1 MNNLP
6 ILSGQSAPSG
16 KLPATNANAPTA
28 EDVSGGAAP
37 FGQLLSKQL
46 SSQAGADIKSAL
58 LKKLTQ
64 VESDGAPVDPLASGA
79 LRADAQPLTA
89 DLLASLLPQDKRA
102 ALAEA
107 SAGTAAISTNKSAQ
121 PRELPAQPAGKAATD
136 ARLGPVPTGDSKTA
150 SVEAVP
156 QAGKADA
163 QPAVSAF
170 AAALHKQSAQ
180 SSMDA
185 PLAKAI
191 PTESLTVTPQ
201 ASATHGLLAPAA
213 QTAATPAPV
222 QHSVQ
227 TPVGQPQWAEDFGQ
241 KVTLIATQRNQSA
254 ELHLN
259 PAQLGPVEI
268 SLKLNGDHATVQF
281 TSAHAAVRDAI
292 EQSLPRLRE
301 MMAESGISLGNT
313 TVSDQAPRE
322 QQARQQSG
330 NNASSD
336 TDALSGGTPEESSV
350 RSIPLTRRHDGM
362 VDTFA

>member
-6 ILSGQSAPSG
+6 ILSGQSAPTG
-16 KLPATNANAPTA
+16 KMPATNGNAPTA
-28 EDVSGGAAP
+28 DDIAGGTAP

-64 VESDGAPVDPLASGA
+64 VEGDAAPVDPLASGA

-102 ALAEA
+102 ALTEA
-107 SAGTAAISTNKSAQ
+107 SAGTAAIGANKSAL
-121 PRELPAQPAGKAATD
+121 PRELSAQPAGKAATD
-136 ARLGPVPTGDSKTA
+136 TRLGPVPSGDGKTA
-150 SVEAVP
+150 STEAAP
-156 QAGKADA
+156 QAGKADT

-170 AAALHKQSAQ
+170 AAALHKQGAQ

-185 PLAKAI
+185 
-191 PTESLTVTPQ
+191 SLGKTAQGENLTITPQ
-201 ASATHGLLAPAA
+201 TPVTHGLLAPAA
-213 QTAATPAPV
+213 QTAATPAAL

-322 QQARQQSG
+322 QQARQQSAG
-330 NNASSD
+330 NA
-336 TDALSGGTPEESSV
+336 AGGTDPLGGNPTEEVSV
-350 RSIPLTRRHDGM
+350 RSMPVTRHHDGM